1 MSESIIAVSRT
12 FFHTVV
18 EPILNRRFPAQTAQ
32 TAFGIFGYGSE
43 ALGLDDQYSRDH
55 HFGLRIDALMP
66 AALFQTYGAA
76 MMEAVAQELPT
87 SFMGYSLREGHLVG
101 AGLACDSLE
110 AFLQRT
116 IGLTT
121 APVTWLEWLGIPEE
135 DILHV
140 VNGEVWR
147 DDRGEFTGVRQALA
161 AYYPE
166 PVRIRRLAHWCRYF
180 SGMGVYAL
188 RRALLRNNAY
198 YATIAF
204 SRSVRWGVQLAFM
217 LERVYY
223 PYDKWIMHTFTELLH
238 LYPRMGHLVEESV
251 ALDTT
256 WERKLELMH
265 QVADVIDAELVRQEL
280 VAPHERFVTSP
291 TSGYRILE
299 HAYAELIQRCPAAIQ
314 TVVPEWDQ
322 VFLEE
327 FHSGYV
333 ASLELAE
340 WDAILNLQPAT
351 A

>member
-1 MSESIIAVSRT
+1 MPQSIIDISRT
-12 FFHTVV
+12 FFHELV
-18 EPILNRRFPAQTAQ
+18 EPILVRRFPDQLAQ

-43 ALGLDDQYSRDH
+43 TMGLDDEFSRDH

-66 AALFQTYGAA
+66 DALLQTHSTA
-76 MMEAVAQELPT
+76 MMQTVAQELPD
-87 SFMGYSLREGHLVG
+87 SFMGYSLREGHLAG

-110 AFLQRT
+110 AFLRRT
-116 IGLTT
+116 IGMTT
-121 APVTWLEWLGIPEE
+121 APVSWNDWLSIPEE
-135 DILHV
+135 DIIHV

-147 DDRGEFTGVRQALA
+147 DDRGEFTNLRQGFA

-166 PVRIRRLAHWCRYF
+166 PVRMRRIAHWCRYF

-198 YATIAF
+198 YAHIAF

-223 PYDKWIMHTFTELLH
+223 PYDKWIMHAFAELPK
-238 LYPRMGHLVEESV
+238 LYLRMGDLVDEAVVLE
-251 ALDTT
+251 TP

-265 QVADVIDAELVRQEL
+265 QVADVIDDELVQQGLIAAHRRYVE
-280 VAPHERFVTSP
+280 SP

-299 HAYAELIQRCPAAIQ
+299 HAYAELIQRCPEEIQ

-333 ASLELAE
+333 ASLSLAE
-340 WDAILNLQPAT
+340 WDAILNLEAAT
-351 A
+351 